1 MSLDGDAPAP
11 SAGCALLDMI
21 RIHLVPVL
29 LGAGRRMSEHLGGA
43 PVRLERTRMIESP
56 GATHLRFRVVRDPV

>member
-1 MSLDGDAPAP
+1 
-11 SAGCALLDMI
+11 MI
-21 RIHLVPVL
+21 RIHLVPDL

-43 PVRLERTRMIESP
+43 PVWLERTRMIESP